1 MNRSHVAP
9 LNLSK
14 RMRTGLLHACL
25 LALALTAALPA
36 RAGDARPIKSRVPP
50 VYPELAKRMHISGQV
65 TVSAT
70 VNEQGKVTEVKEVSG
85 NHVLALAAEEAVKQ
99 WKFEPADAA
108 SSENI
113 EVNFSL
119 NQ

>member
-1 MNRSHVAP
+1 MIRTYVAP
-9 LNLSK
+9 QTRFK
-14 RMRTGLLHACL
+14 RMRTGLLHASL

-50 VYPELAKRMHISGQV
+50 VYPEIAKRMRISGQV

-70 VNEQGKVTEVKEVSG
+70 VNEQGKVTDVKEVSG
-85 NHVLALAAEEAVKQ
+85 NHVLAQAAEDAVRQ
-99 WKFEPADAA
+99 WKFEPAAAA
-108 SSENI
+108 SNENI
-113 EVNFSL
+113 EVSFSL